1 MGISNQEVSLAIL
14 SASGLPAPFSMR
26 DNVDAETPVSSA
38 RSRRLRP
45 FSSRRRRTAV
55 PNSAV
60 LTRFFFT
67 MPQSLP
73 PKGFSCKTLFYPR
86 NNSLRRRKR
95 KRRTGARLWLTV
107 IMAILRL
114 SQASPRSRH
123 CQIACARHYFDRL
136 RNLWI
141 FPGDYACGDH
151 RSVGGGHQI
160 LPQLHLDK

>member
-60 LTRFFFT
+60 LTRFFFI

-86 NNSLRRRKR
+86 NNSPPRRKGKEAGR
-95 KRRTGARLWLTV
+95 GPPLAYRDNDNSTA
-107 IMAILRL
+107 A
-114 SQASPRSRH
+114 ASEP
-123 CQIACARHYFDRL
+123 A
-136 RNLWI
+136 
-141 FPGDYACGDH
+141 
-151 RSVGGGHQI
+151 
-160 LPQLHLDK
+160 